1 MTDSIIETNHWIALS
16 QLLLNS
22 FERFLDRPLV
32 SRDGRPH
39 EQAERLF
46 QSPSVVVAHG
56 TQVDPILCFA
66 NQAALDLWETDLSRM
81 LKMPSRETAE
91 PMERSERAKML
102 ERGRI
107 HGYIDDYQGIRI
119 TTTGKRFHIRNAIIW
134 NLIDE
139 TETQRGQAATF
150 SDWEFI
156 PS

>member
-32 SRDGRPH
+32 SRNGHAH

-56 TQVDPILCFA
+56 TQDDPILCFA
-66 NQAALDLWETDLSRM
+66 NQAALALWETDLSRM
-81 LKMPSRETAE
+81 LSMPSRETAE

-102 ERGRI
+102 ERGRT

-139 TETQRGQAATF
+139 TETQHGQAATF

-156 PS
+156 AS